1 MRRRNRCSWCGELGH
16 NQRTCPKKKARI
28 KEIYADNPKALEQYQ
43 NSKKRRS
50 PRCGYCGDR
59 GHTFRTC
66 ESFTVMVEEQS
77 RIAIE
82 RRTNIKKIFEL
93 EGLGPGAL
101 MVCPTDWGVRHSRP
115 DFIKKENGGNKQDF
129 IAMVMEIDYNQI
141 LNDETIPD
149 AYGYS
154 AFRPVKI
161 RALED
166 PTFTQWVQIPGN
178 IFGREPQ
185 EPIGF
190 REVTETRLVSPAV
203 SNIPEDFLDKEVILK
218 STYNWARSRFT
229 KNK

>member
-1 MRRRNRCSWCGELGH
+1 MGRKNQCSWCGELGH

-28 KEIYADNPKALEQYQ
+28 KEIYADNPRALRQYQ

-50 PRCGYCGDR
+50 PRCGYCSDR

-66 ESFTVMVEEQS
+66 ESFTVMVSEQS

-82 RRTNIKKIFEL
+82 RRTNIKKVFEL

-101 MVCPTDWGVRHSRP
+101 MVCPADWGTRWHAP
-115 DFIKKENGGNKQDF
+115 FIKNDKGGNKPDF
-129 IAMVMEIDYNQI
+129 IAMIMEIDYSQI
-141 LNDETIPD
+141 LNDEIIPN

-154 AFRPVKI
+154 SFRPVKI

-166 PTFTQWVQIPGN
+166 PTYIQWVQLPSN
-178 IFGREPQ
+178 IFAREPQ
-185 EPIGF
+185 ERIGF
-190 REVTETRLVSPAV
+190 RETTETKLVSPAV
-203 SNIPEDFLDKEVILK
+203 SDIPEDFLDKEVILK

-229 KNK
+229 KNR